1 MGDSRLAPLDPQRVR
16 RLTDTRAYL
25 RIEFG
30 YATVG
35 ETAELF
41 RNMVVTCLQNNV
53 ERALIIAGDDD
64 LAHERAL
71 RDALTVMVLA
81 DIPRDFR
88 LALVIDNPRVAH
100 AYGNF
105 QRDVSAVGIATRL
118 FETEEA
124 ATYWLAR

>member
-1 MGDSRLAPLDPQRVR
+1 MGAALDPQRVR
-16 RLTDTRAYL
+16 RLSDTQSYL
-25 RIEFG
+25 RVEFG
-30 YATVG
+30 YSTVG
-35 ETAELF
+35 DTAELF
-41 RNMVVTCLQNNV
+41 RTMAVTCLQHNL

-64 LAHERAL
+64 LAHERSL

-81 DIPRDFR
+81 EISRDFR

-105 QRDVSAVGIATRL
+105 QRDVSAVGIATRV

>member
-1 MGDSRLAPLDPQRVR
+1 MLDPQRVR
-16 RLTDTRAYL
+16 RLTETRAYL

-30 YATVG
+30 YGTVG

-41 RNMVVTCLQNNV
+41 RNMAVTCLQNNLD
-53 ERALIIAGDDD
+53 RALIIAGDDD

-81 DIPRDFR
+81 EIPPDFR
-88 LALVIDNPRVAH
+88 LALVIDTPRVAL

>member
-1 MGDSRLAPLDPQRVR
+1 MLDPQRVR
-16 RLTDTRAYL
+16 RLTETRAYL

-30 YATVG
+30 YGTVG

-41 RNMVVTCLQNNV
+41 RNMAVTCLQNNLD
-53 ERALIIAGDDD
+53 RALIIAGDDD

-81 DIPRDFR
+81 EISRDFR

-105 QRDVSAVGIATRL
+105 QRDVSAVGIATRV